1 MEYKNVTEIVFSPT
15 GGTKKVANILAD
27 AFGKTIEKID
37 LTKYG
42 VDFTNSKI
50 ENDSLV
56 VIAAPVFE
64 GIIPG
69 TAIERLKQIHGNG
82 AKCVCVAVY
91 GNRAYDDGLIELTDV
106 AKLQGFEPVAS
117 IGAAAEHSIMR
128 KFGAGRPDDE
138 DRKELTAF
146 AQRITEK
153 LAKDDFST
161 EYFVPGSHEY
171 KRLGNLN
178 VVPKRN
184 NKCINCGKCVRVL
197 SSLSPY

>member
-56 VIAAPVFE
+56 VIAAPVYE

-69 TAIERLKQIHGNG
+69 TAIETDTGQRRKMCL
-82 AKCVCVAVY
+82 CC
-91 GNRAYDDGLIELTDV
+91 GLRQPCL
-106 AKLQGFEPVAS
+106 
-117 IGAAAEHSIMR
+117 
-128 KFGAGRPDDE
+128 
-138 DRKELTAF
+138 
-146 AQRITEK
+146 
-153 LAKDDFST
+153 
-161 EYFVPGSHEY
+161 
-171 KRLGNLN
+171 
-178 VVPKRN
+178 
-184 NKCINCGKCVRVL
+184 
-197 SSLSPY
+197 